1 MATDVSQQTFPFS
14 LPELPYPYEALEP
27 YIDAQTM
34 RVHHDKHHQAYVD
47 KLNEAIEPERTLH
60 ARPLITL
67 LRDVAKLPAAVQ
79 TPVRNNGGGHLNHDI
94 FWNCLAPA
102 AGQSPGGAL
111 GDALQRRFGS
121 FDNFRKRFSE
131 TAAKQFSNGWTA
143 LSFEHVTR
151 QLDIVS
157 LKDHEV
163 LKPGERTCVLIL
175 DVWEHAY
182 YLKYQNRR
190 PEFIEA
196 FWNVVNWA
204 HAQDLY
210 DHASA
215 APTRSRAVG

>member
-1 MATDVSQQTFPFS
+1 
-14 LPELPYPYEALEP
+14 
-27 YIDAQTM
+27 
-34 RVHHDKHHQAYVD
+34 
-47 KLNEAIEPERTLH
+47 
-60 ARPLITL
+60 
-67 LRDVAKLPAAVQ
+67 VQ
-79 TPVRNNGGGHLNHDI
+79 TAVRNNGGGHLNHDI
-94 FWNCLAPA
+94 FWNCLAPP
-102 AGQSPGGAL
+102 AGHGPGGAL

-121 FDNFRKRFSE
+121 IDNFRKRFSE

-163 LKPGERTCVLIL
+163 LRPGERSCILIL

-204 HAQDLY
+204 HAADLY

-215 APTRSRAVG
+215 APARSRAVG